1 MCARSQGAESGTFV
15 ICLPAES
22 AENENDKELLCCK
35 LHESA
40 KGWMETLISREDLI
54 LLPRE
59 EEDCGSRPLKG
70 RIGVPKVLK
79 AARV

>member
-1 MCARSQGAESGTFV
+1 MESQEGHNPALEWRGKSVRIPYGTGFCATSSQMCARSQGAESGTFV

-40 KGWMETLISREDLI
+40 KGWMET
-54 LLPRE
+54 
-59 EEDCGSRPLKG
+59 
-70 RIGVPKVLK
+70 V
-79 AARV
+79 